1 MVLNTTTQRN
11 NDTTIATAP
20 TQRQALGHSARSAE
34 DVVSSYRCVV
44 VFKRFGEA
52 ESNYF
57 VAFIPK
63 RRLTVV
69 LDWFPAKL
77 DIFSPIDQGLY
88 VILPKKYMDYPLPDS
103 ESPAKSQEASP
114 WIVLLCLVAFMLVGL
129 ILGSMLINALLLAQ
143 GLDGLSFLGNMKE
156 DASLQQRN
164 LARWANLFPHLFAF
178 TGGALAV
185 ALIFFRRSWLQKLQ
199 LRHWPNWM
207 FIAAGVL
214 FVLAIFPVAQTSY
227 WLNQQLP
234 LPMWMKDMEKSANE
248 LVKVL
253 LHMDSPAELLL
264 NLLTVGVVAALGEEL
279 VFRGIVQQ
287 QMNKVFKNPILSIW
301 ITAIIFSAIHMQ
313 FVGFL
318 PRMILGAG
326 LGYLF
331 YWSRS
336 LWLPILVHF
345 LFNSLQVV
353 AYYFLGEKAEQFSPD
368 QAIDSPNWLGGTL
381 GLVILIVVGYYMSRL
396 HKQQNS

>member
-1 MVLNTTTQRN
+1 
-11 NDTTIATAP
+11 
-20 TQRQALGHSARSAE
+20 
-34 DVVSSYRCVV
+34 
-44 VFKRFGEA
+44 
-52 ESNYF
+52 
-57 VAFIPK
+57 
-63 RRLTVV
+63 
-69 LDWFPAKL
+69 
-77 DIFSPIDQGLY
+77 
-88 VILPKKYMDYPLPDS
+88 MDYPLPDS

>member
-1 MVLNTTTQRN
+1 
-11 NDTTIATAP
+11 
-20 TQRQALGHSARSAE
+20 
-34 DVVSSYRCVV
+34 
-44 VFKRFGEA
+44 
-52 ESNYF
+52 
-57 VAFIPK
+57 
-63 RRLTVV
+63 
-69 LDWFPAKL
+69 
-77 DIFSPIDQGLY
+77 
-88 VILPKKYMDYPLPDS
+88 MDYPLPDS
-103 ESPAKSQEASP
+103 ELPIQNKEASP
-114 WIVLLCLVAFMLVGL
+114 WIILLCLVAFMLVGL
-129 ILGSMLINALLLAQ
+129 ILGSLFINALMLTQ

-178 TGGALAV
+178 TGGALGV

-199 LRHWPNWM
+199 LQHWPKWP
-207 FIAAGVL
+207 FIAAGFL

-253 LHMDSPAELLL
+253 LHMDSPVELLL

-287 QMNKVFKNPILSIW
+287 QMNKVFKNPIHSIW

-353 AYYFLGEKAEQFSPD
+353 AYYFFGEKADQFSPD
-368 QAIDSPNWLGGTL
+368 QAIDSPNWLAGTL
-381 GLVILIVVGYYMSRL
+381 GLAILIAVGYYMSRL

>member
-1 MVLNTTTQRN
+1 
-11 NDTTIATAP
+11 
-20 TQRQALGHSARSAE
+20 
-34 DVVSSYRCVV
+34 
-44 VFKRFGEA
+44 
-52 ESNYF
+52 
-57 VAFIPK
+57 
-63 RRLTVV
+63 
-69 LDWFPAKL
+69 
-77 DIFSPIDQGLY
+77 
-88 VILPKKYMDYPLPDS
+88 MDYPLPDS
-103 ESPAKSQEASP
+103 EMPVQSKEASP
-114 WIVLLCLVAFMLVGL
+114 WMMLLCLVAFMLVGL
-129 ILGSMLINALLLAQ
+129 ILGSMFVNMLMRAQ

-178 TGGALAV
+178 TGGAVAV
-185 ALIFFRRSWLQKLQ
+185 ALLFFRSSWLQKLQ
-199 LRHWPNWM
+199 LQRWPSWL
-207 FIAAGVL
+207 FIAGGIL

-234 LPMWMKDMEKSANE
+234 LPMWMKDMEKSANA
-248 LVKVL
+248 LVKIL
-253 LHMDSPAELLL
+253 LHMDGPAELLL

-287 QMNKVFKNPILSIW
+287 QMNKFVKNPILSIW

-353 AYYFLGEKAEQFSPD
+353 AYYFLGEKADQFSPD
-368 QAIDSPNWLGGTL
+368 QVIDSPNWLGGTL
-381 GLVILIVVGYYMSRL
+381 GLAILIAVGFYLSRL

>member
-1 MVLNTTTQRN
+1 
-11 NDTTIATAP
+11 
-20 TQRQALGHSARSAE
+20 
-34 DVVSSYRCVV
+34 
-44 VFKRFGEA
+44 
-52 ESNYF
+52 
-57 VAFIPK
+57 
-63 RRLTVV
+63 
-69 LDWFPAKL
+69 
-77 DIFSPIDQGLY
+77 
-88 VILPKKYMDYPLPDS
+88 MDYPLPDS
-103 ESPAKSQEASP
+103 ELPSQRREASP
-114 WIVLLCLVAFMLVGL
+114 WIILLCLVSFMMVGL
-129 ILGSMLINALLLAQ
+129 MAGTLLIYGLVSEQGS
-143 GLDGLSFLGNMKE
+143 DGLSILGNLNE

-178 TGGALAV
+178 TGGAIAV
-185 ALIFFRRSWLQKLQ
+185 ALLFFRSSWLQKLQ
-199 LRHWPNWM
+199 LRNLPSWL
-207 FIAAGVL
+207 FIAGGVL

-234 LPMWMKDMEKSANE
+234 LPMWMKDMENSANE
-248 LVKVL
+248 LVKIL
-253 LHMDSPAELLL
+253 LHMDGPAELLL

-287 QMNKVFKNPILSIW
+287 QMTRVVKNPIASIW

-353 AYYFLGEKAEQFSPD
+353 AYYFMGEKAEQFSPD
-368 QAIDSPNWLGGTL
+368 QAVDSPSWLGGIL
-381 GLVILIVVGYYMSRL
+381 GLAILIAVGYYLSRL
-396 HKQQNS
+396 HKQSSVQKI

>member
-1 MVLNTTTQRN
+1 
-11 NDTTIATAP
+11 
-20 TQRQALGHSARSAE
+20 
-34 DVVSSYRCVV
+34 
-44 VFKRFGEA
+44 
-52 ESNYF
+52 
-57 VAFIPK
+57 
-63 RRLTVV
+63 
-69 LDWFPAKL
+69 
-77 DIFSPIDQGLY
+77 
-88 VILPKKYMDYPLPDS
+88 MDYPLPDS
-103 ESPAKSQEASP
+103 EMPAKSQEASP
-114 WIVLLCLVAFMLVGL
+114 WIMLLCLVAFMLVGL
-129 ILGSMLINALLLAQ
+129 ILGSMFVNALMVAQ
-143 GLDGLSFLGNMKE
+143 GLDGLSFLGNIKE

-164 LARWANLFPHLFAF
+164 LARWANLFPHFFAF
-178 TGGALAV
+178 TGGAIGV
-185 ALIFFRRSWLQKLQ
+185 ALIFFRRYWLEKLQ
-199 LRHWPNWM
+199 LRAWPSWS

-248 LVKVL
+248 LVKIL
-253 LHMDSPAELLL
+253 LQMDSPAELLL

-287 QMNKVFKNPILSIW
+287 QMNKVLQNPILSIW
-301 ITAIIFSAIHMQ
+301 VTAIIFSAIHMQ

-368 QAIDSPNWLGGTL
+368 QAIDAPNWLGGTL
-381 GLVILIVVGYYMSRL
+381 GLAILIVAGFYMSRL
-396 HKQQNS
+396 HKQASVHKV

>member
-1 MVLNTTTQRN
+1 
-11 NDTTIATAP
+11 
-20 TQRQALGHSARSAE
+20 
-34 DVVSSYRCVV
+34 
-44 VFKRFGEA
+44 
-52 ESNYF
+52 
-57 VAFIPK
+57 
-63 RRLTVV
+63 
-69 LDWFPAKL
+69 
-77 DIFSPIDQGLY
+77 
-88 VILPKKYMDYPLPDS
+88 MDYPLPDS
-103 ESPAKSQEASP
+103 EMPAKSQEASP
-114 WIVLLCLVAFMLVGL
+114 WIMLLCLVAFMLVGL
-129 ILGSMLINALLLAQ
+129 ILGSMFVNALMVAQ
-143 GLDGLSFLGNMKE
+143 GLDGLSFLGNIKE

-164 LARWANLFPHLFAF
+164 LARWANLFPHFFAF
-178 TGGALAV
+178 TGGAIGV
-185 ALIFFRRSWLQKLQ
+185 ALIFFRRYWLEKLQ
-199 LRHWPNWM
+199 LRAWPSWS

-248 LVKVL
+248 LVKIL
-253 LHMDSPAELLL
+253 LQMDSPAELLL

-287 QMNKVFKNPILSIW
+287 QMNKVLQNPILSIW
-301 ITAIIFSAIHMQ
+301 VTAIIFSAIHMQ

-345 LFNSLQVV
+345 LFNSLQVA

-368 QAIDSPNWLGGTL
+368 QAIDAPNWLGGTL
-381 GLVILIVVGYYMSRL
+381 GLAILIVAGFYMSRL
-396 HKQQNS
+396 HKQASVHKV

>member
-1 MVLNTTTQRN
+1 
-11 NDTTIATAP
+11 
-20 TQRQALGHSARSAE
+20 
-34 DVVSSYRCVV
+34 
-44 VFKRFGEA
+44 
-52 ESNYF
+52 
-57 VAFIPK
+57 
-63 RRLTVV
+63 
-69 LDWFPAKL
+69 
-77 DIFSPIDQGLY
+77 
-88 VILPKKYMDYPLPDS
+88 MDYPLPDS
-103 ESPAKSQEASP
+103 EMPVQRKEASP
-114 WIVLLCLVAFMLVGL
+114 WMMLLCLVGFMLVGL
-129 ILGSMLINALLLAQ
+129 ILGSMLVNALMRAQ
-143 GLDGLSFLGNMKE
+143 GLDGLSFLGNMNE

-178 TGGALAV
+178 TGGAVAV
-185 ALIFFRRSWLQKLQ
+185 ALLFFRSSWLQKLQ
-199 LRHWPNWM
+199 LQRWPSWL
-207 FIAAGVL
+207 FIAGGIL

-248 LVKVL
+248 LVKIL
-253 LHMDSPAELLL
+253 LHMDGPAELLL

-287 QMNKVFKNPILSIW
+287 QMNKFVKNPILSIW

-345 LFNSLQVV
+345 LFNSLQVI
-353 AYYFLGEKAEQFSPD
+353 AYYFLGEKADQFSPD
-368 QAIDSPNWLGGTL
+368 QAIDSPNWLGGIF
-381 GLVILIVVGYYMSRL
+381 GLAILIVVGFYLSRL